1 MRQLAS
7 QRYNFIFLQFL
18 TESTWNVHQ
27 KDRLKLPPTPDCKR
41 EAKILWSCKYN
52 FPSGKTLWW
61 EWEDFHCSEWSL
73 NSVTVGVTTC
83 CVGEFANTHITTCL
97 IPTQISL
104 HCLKKLPSNLVQTEQ
119 LQCLAPNIVIQWAAV
134 VCTWCIQTA
143 VACKSSSHSRKL
155 FLCFSSCQKS
165 WMWQQAGMGM
175 LLTAPSSCPL
185 SSPNLYTTEKTS
197 LLSQEHL

>member
-1 MRQLAS
+1 MGMGRFPLLWMELELNDRTSHYMLCGWICQHS
-7 QRYNFIFLQFL
+7 HYNLFDPYSNFL
-18 TESTWNVHQ
+18 T
-27 KDRLKLPPTPDCKR
+27 
-41 EAKILWSCKYN
+41 
-52 FPSGKTLWW
+52 
-61 EWEDFHCSEWSL
+61 
-73 NSVTVGVTTC
+73 
-83 CVGEFANTHITTCL
+83 
-97 IPTQISL
+97 

-143 VACKSSSHSRKL
+143 VACKSISHSRKL

-185 SSPNLYTTEKTS
+185 SSPHLYTTEKTS